1 MADIILD
8 NIYLILLIPLW
19 IFLII
24 MLGRFFSVYVNKVI
38 IYALTLFS
46 SLMGGIMSALA
57 LGANNKIFETEFLF
71 VKSMILLFQR
81 GLHVDKTALVFA
93 LVLFIVSFLIQ
104 IFSISFMKNEKKTY
118 RFYALL
124 NLFNFAM
131 CVYSLVQ
138 TCSRLMFSGN

>member
-71 VKSMILLFQR
+71 VKIN
-81 GLHVDKTALVFA
+81 D
-93 LVLFIVSFLIQ
+93 FI
-104 IFSISFMKNEKKTY
+104 ISARTS
-118 RFYALL
+118 
-124 NLFNFAM
+124 
-131 CVYSLVQ
+131 C
-138 TCSRLMFSGN
+138 